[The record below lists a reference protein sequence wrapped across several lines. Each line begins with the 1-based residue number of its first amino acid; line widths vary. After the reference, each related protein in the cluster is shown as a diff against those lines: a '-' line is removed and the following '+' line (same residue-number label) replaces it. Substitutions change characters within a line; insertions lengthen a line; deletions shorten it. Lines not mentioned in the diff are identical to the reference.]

1 MGAHFADV
9 EAGSKQDMP
18 GRHGSGGV
26 HRHSFTPQMLHLS
39 RKFIRKIERK
49 IGKEEKGKRE
59 GRESRCVVP
68 YGEEGGKGGR
78 EGGGEG
84 FSLKMRLLYQDAG
97 RHQGEGQD
105 INSYHQYFSIL
116 TSPGLSMLPDSN

>member
-1 MGAHFADV
+1 MA
-9 EAGSKQDMP
+9 
-18 GRHGSGGV
+18 
-26 HRHSFTPQMLHLS
+26 
-39 RKFIRKIERK
+39 
-49 IGKEEKGKRE
+49 
-59 GRESRCVVP
+59 P
-68 YGEEGGKGGR
+68 YGGEGGKGGR

-105 INSYHQYFSIL
+105 INNYHQYFSIL